1 MEGQPRFLTAYHE
14 EDLIDCLLTSS
25 VPATSDVSRPLYKR
39 YQPQFLT
46 EFVLENLAQPG
57 VAVESTN
64 R

>member
-1 MEGQPRFLTAYHE
+1 MEDQARFLTAYHE

-25 VPATSDVSRPLYKR
+25 VPAPSDVLRQLYKR
-39 YQPQFLT
+39 YQPQFQT
-46 EFVLENLAQPG
+46 ELVLENLVQSG